1 LATERNKKSIEE
13 LKRKAEAGDVEAQS
27 ALGLLYELGLEVTS
41 DPKEAA
47 KFWGMAAKAG
57 DGMAQMSLAGII
69 SKNFEDTEE
78 HRAMVQVLTKKA
90 EEQGFVREDKVQR
103 LLRRD
108 NGEVLRV
115 LLVDDSATARTPIR
129 RYIEADGC
137 EVVEAADGQEAIE
150 ILKKDKDIK
159 MVFSD
164 LNMPNVD
171 GLTMLKIIRGI
182 DHLKSMP
189 VVIITT
195 ENHDA
200 MVLKA
205 KDLGVQG
212 WIVKPARPHH
222 IRRYILKYA

>member
-1 LATERNKKSIEE
+1 
-13 LKRKAEAGDVEAQS
+13 
-27 ALGLLYELGLEVTS
+27 
-41 DPKEAA
+41 
-47 KFWGMAAKAG
+47 
-57 DGMAQMSLAGII
+57 
-69 SKNFEDTEE
+69 
-78 HRAMVQVLTKKA
+78 
-90 EEQGFVREDKVQR
+90 
-103 LLRRD
+103 
-108 NGEVLRV
+108 
-115 LLVDDSATARTPIR
+115 VDDSATARTPIR

-137 EVVEAADGQEAIE
+137 EVVEAADGQEAID
-150 ILKKDKDIK
+150 ILKKDKNIK

-222 IRRYILKYA
+222 IRRYILKYT